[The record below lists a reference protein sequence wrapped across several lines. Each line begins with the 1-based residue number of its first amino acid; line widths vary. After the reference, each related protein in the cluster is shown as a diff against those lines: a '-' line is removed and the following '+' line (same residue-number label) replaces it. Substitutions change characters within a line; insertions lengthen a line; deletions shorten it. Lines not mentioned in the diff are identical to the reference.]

1 MLEVAAGAAE
11 ERHLSNI
18 IFRHGYA
25 EKLPFE
31 DASFEVVIN
40 RYSAHHWY
48 DVGQALR
55 EVNRVLKPGG
65 ALIMM
70 DIMLPGHPVRD
81 IWLQTVEALR
91 DTSHVR
97 NYSSGEW
104 LAMANKALLVTNTI
118 YCWSY
123 TYG

>member
-81 IWLQTVEALR
+81 
-91 DTSHVR
+91 TSHVR

-118 YCWSY
+118 YCWSF
-123 TYG
+123 THG

>member
-65 ALIMM
+65 ALIIM
-70 DIMLPGHPVRD
+70 DIMLQDILYAIFGCKRWRRYVIHRMSVTIPVVNGWRWP
-81 IWLQTVEALR
+81 IKR
-91 DTSHVR
+91 
-97 NYSSGEW
+97 
-104 LAMANKALLVTNTI
+104 
-118 YCWSY
+118 CW
-123 TYG
+123 